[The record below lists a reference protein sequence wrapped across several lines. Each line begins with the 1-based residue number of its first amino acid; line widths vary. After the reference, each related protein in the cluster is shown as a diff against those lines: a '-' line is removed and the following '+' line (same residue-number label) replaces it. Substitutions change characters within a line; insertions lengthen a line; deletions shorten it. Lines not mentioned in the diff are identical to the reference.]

1 MVIQLNLVAGDDAG
15 GITVSTEIQLDTRD
29 PRWPAR
35 LVDTVAI
42 QAQEGARALRDQLF
56 SQQALP
62 SDGFVPLAAV
72 VPAADAL
79 AHPSSR

>member
-1 MVIQLNLVAGDDAG
+1 MVIQLNLIAGDDAG

-56 SQQALP
+56 TQQALP
-62 SDGFVPLAAV
+62 QDGFVPLAAV

-79 AHPSSR
+79 AQTSSR

>member
-15 GITVSTEIQLDTRD
+15 TTVSTEIQLDTGD

-35 LVDTVAI
+35 LVDTIAI
-42 QAQEGARALRDQLF
+42 QAQEGARALRDHLVA
-56 SQQALP
+56 QQALP

-72 VPAADAL
+72 VPIADA
-79 AHPSSR
+79 ASRSSGR

>member
-1 MVIQLNLVAGDDAG
+1 MVIQLNLVADDEAG
-15 GITVSTEIQLDTRD
+15 TTVSTEIRLDTRD

-35 LVDTVAI
+35 LVDSVAI

-56 SQQALP
+56 TQQALP

-72 VPAADAL
+72 VPVADV
-79 AHPSSR
+79 PTRFSSR

>member
-1 MVIQLNLVAGDDAG
+1 VVIQLNLVAGDDAD
-15 GITVSTEIQLDTRD
+15 ITISTEIQLDTGD

-35 LVDTVAI
+35 LVDTITI

-56 SQQALP
+56 TQQALP

-72 VPAADAL
+72 VLAAHA
-79 AHPSSR
+79 ATRPSSR

>member
-1 MVIQLNLVAGDDAG
+1 MIIQLNLVAGDEA

-35 LVDTVAI
+35 LVDSVAI

-56 SQQALP
+56 TRQALP

-72 VPAADAL
+72 VPVADV
-79 AHPSSR
+79 PSRCSSR

>member
-1 MVIQLNLVAGDDAG
+1 VIHLSLVAGDDAD
-15 GITVSTEIQLDTRD
+15 GITVSTEIQIDTRD

-56 SQQALP
+56 TQQALP

-79 AHPSSR
+79 AHSSSR